1 MIQMRIQKEAELY
14 NPLDPS
20 DSQISEKVYYYLK
33 SFLTEEESE
42 KQRLDKIQIITA
54 EPVNEA
60 KLKTAIQNAAGKEQK
75 VFDRQLTYNKKIALW
90 ELIIGILLSVLGVA
104 LSLILDQILLA
115 IISFFGSTTI
125 SDAIMIFAKQ
135 NPEIKRLK
143 KLLNPLCDFELEV
156 VNQ

>member
-1 MIQMRIQKEAELY
+1 ME
-14 NPLDPS
+14 
-20 DSQISEKVYYYLK
+20 VLK
-33 SFLTEEESE
+33 NFKLNAILT
-42 KQRLDKIQIITA
+42 A
-54 EPVNEA
+54 V
-60 KLKTAIQNAAGKEQK
+60 G
-75 VFDRQLTYNKKIALW
+75 
-90 ELIIGILLSVLGVA
+90 ELIIGIFLSVLGVA